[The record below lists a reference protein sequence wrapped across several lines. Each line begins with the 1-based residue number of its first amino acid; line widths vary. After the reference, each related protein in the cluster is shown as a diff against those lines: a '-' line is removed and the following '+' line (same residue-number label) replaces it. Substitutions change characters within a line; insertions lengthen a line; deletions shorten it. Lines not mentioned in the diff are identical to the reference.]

1 MTSVSCET
9 IYEMF
14 LGNIRDNKLLSG
26 EYSTAETFMQE
37 WLKKAISK
45 PYVRRLFSTLTMDED
60 SLSFDLKHA
69 VNEEADAD
77 FIVEVLAQGM
87 VIAWLYPKVYSGTN
101 IAQMFGGKEQK
112 FYSQATHLAELR
124 GLLED
129 VIISQ
134 RKLIQ
139 DRGFISNP
147 YLEGNK

>member
-26 EYSTAETFMQE
+26 EYSTAEVFMSE

-45 PYVRRLFSTLTMDED
+45 PYVRRLFSTLVMDED
-60 SLSFDLKHA
+60 SLSFELKHE
-69 VNEEADAD
+69 VDEEADTD
-77 FIVEVLAQGM
+77 FIVEVLAEGM
-87 VIAWLYPKVYSGTN
+87 MIAWLYPKVYSGTN

-112 FYSQATHLAELR
+112 FYSQSSHLAELR

-129 VIISQ
+129 IAISQ

-139 DRGFISNP
+139 DRGYINNS
-147 YLEGNK
+147 YLEGKR